1 MINRGKVPLD
11 EKGSATIEFLG
22 MVPLVF
28 MVLIIMWQMIVSIH
42 GFVIVQSAANEAAK
56 VYSVTKDS
64 AEAITAAQKMVSA
77 GSGYLVFQSA
87 PIDDANP
94 DPRFTTEV
102 NAEIQLIFLPKKLFG
117 GKTPSFSVSSQAS
130 GRVIQ

>member
-1 MINRGKVPLD
+1 MKKKWKVPLD

-28 MVLIIMWQMIVSIH
+28 ILLLIMWQMIVSIH

-56 VYSVTKDS
+56 VYAVTKNPYE
-64 AEAITAAQKMVSA
+64 AEVAAQDILTA
-77 GSGYLVFQSA
+77 GSGYLVFKGA
-87 PIDDANP
+87 PVEDSNP
-94 DPRFTTEV
+94 DPKFTTRV
-102 NAEIQLIFLPKKLFG
+102 NADIQLVFLPKKLFSG
-117 GKTPSFSVSSQAS
+117 LTPSISVSSKAS